1 LHFALNIILNVFLC
15 LFAAWLGFIIFK

>member
-1 LHFALNIILNVFLC
+1 HFALNIILNVFLC

>member
-1 LHFALNIILNVFLC
+1 NIILNVFLC